1 MHWLG
6 PTPLAG
12 TGSWTQPLNLVLA
25 ELGATSADLTQ
36 AEAERR
42 LARCGANDALSRR
55 RRPLWKQVVD
65 RFINPL
71 ILILL
76 FAGGLSAWTGQVM
89 SFVIIAVIILLSVVL
104 DIVQQLRAENAV
116 EALRKSVALRTS
128 AVREGQ
134 GRHIAVEE
142 VVPGGLVRLA
152 AGDIVPADCR
162 LVGARDLFVN
172 QALLTGEAYPVEK
185 QVGGLAVTVADIS
198 GATNYLF
205 MGTSIISG
213 TATAVACRTG
223 RTTVLGELAGSLVAQ
238 RPQDAF
244 EHGIRRFGLPMLRFT
259 TFLVLFVLAA
269 NVLF

>member
-1 MHWLG
+1 MPWKLC
-6 PTPLAG
+6 A
-12 TGSWTQPLNLVLA
+12 S
-25 ELGATSADLTQ
+25 
-36 AEAERR
+36 
-42 LARCGANDALSRR
+42 LSRCA
-55 RRPLWKQVVD
+55 RRP
-65 RFINPL
+65 
-71 ILILL
+71 
-76 FAGGLSAWTGQVM
+76 FARARGG
-89 SFVIIAVIILLSVVL
+89 
-104 DIVQQLRAENAV
+104 
-116 EALRKSVALRTS
+116 TS
-128 AVREGQ
+128 
-134 GRHIAVEE
+134 AVEE

-244 EHGIRRFGLPMLRFT
+244 EHGIRRFGLLMLRFT

-269 NVLF
+269 NVLFQRPWLEADRRAKAIVLTASGRALVNRLERLSEDLERELLTRISQADVATTRRTLEHVCQMLLQLNEKGSQS